1 LQVCLIDQAFGDF
14 QVPLLE
20 VLDDL
25 VLVLY
30 YISLL
35 LEPGLEHGDL
45 LGRLLV
51 NPVGD
56 ALLLL
61 DLGMA

>member
-1 LQVCLIDQAFGDF
+1 MIDQAFGDF

-30 YISLL
+30 HISLL
-35 LEPGLEHGDL
+35 LELGLEHRDL
-45 LGRLLV
+45 QGRLIV
-51 NPVGD
+51 NPVD
-56 ALLLL
+56 DTLLLL
-61 DLGMA
+61 DLGMT

>member
-1 LQVCLIDQAFGDF
+1 MIDQAFGDF

-25 VLVLY
+25 ILVLY
-30 YISLL
+30 HISLL
-35 LEPGLEHGDL
+35 LELGLEHGDL

-51 NPVGD
+51 NLADD

-61 DLGMA
+61 DLGMT